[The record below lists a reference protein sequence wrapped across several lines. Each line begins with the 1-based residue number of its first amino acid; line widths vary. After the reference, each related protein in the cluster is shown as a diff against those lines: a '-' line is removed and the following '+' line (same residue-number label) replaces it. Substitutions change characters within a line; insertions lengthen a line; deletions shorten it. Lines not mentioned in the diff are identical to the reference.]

1 MMKRNWTNGFG
12 CKMAHQLLRVW
23 LLLFVCCST
32 AVNCSEHAD
41 HHASGAADPHHHAH
55 DSIHREDKSLSELPS
70 SEANFLI
77 LYQKPKTKNENTN
90 TLTLRVLLTTTSFF
104 LSYLK
109 GLQRFSKNIIVRTQN
124 SDCIYTSTTY
134 SVQFCIPSR
143 VNYPRRFFKN
153 LTSMYLHLHKYHA
166 ATLI

>member
-1 MMKRNWTNGFG
+1 
-12 CKMAHQLLRVW
+12 MAHQLLRVW

-90 TLTLRVLLTTTSFF
+90 ALTLRVLAYLYYNIFF
-104 LSYLK
+104 PELLK
-109 GLQRFSKNIIVRTQN
+109 
-124 SDCIYTSTTY
+124 
-134 SVQFCIPSR
+134 R
-143 VNYPRRFFKN
+143 VVEIFLCKVPLESLEFQD
-153 LTSMYLHLHKYHA
+153 HDG
-166 ATLI
+166 